1 MNNMLYI
8 IVALVIIAI
17 IAVVFL
23 KKNKSQTP
31 TQAKPI
37 DNLRPSRSNVQ
48 SPTVVAAQPPE
59 TKFDDL
65 TVAQRFIDQQRYDR
79 AIETLE
85 RGLSHNPGD
94 HKLRLKL
101 LTIYALTKQTK
112 EFYNTYQAIQDAADN
127 TTLNEAQD
135 IKDLFDAEQGQNVAP
150 LQKTEAVEAQL
161 DSLDFSLM
169 TEKSKTSQ
177 TPPVTESSDTST
189 ISPAFNEIANKPT
202 TEDYQASAPSDNEFD
217 LTLEDLEASDF
228 DLDLNTSAD
237 QTAQAPVATQQDIEE
252 TGANANVFELEDTF
266 KPQVDTLVFDDHDHS
281 SKPDT
286 ASFTQTEPEPI
297 FELDKAQEEDLEAA
311 DFDFD
316 FDLNLDETSDD
327 TDLITNETKLS
338 ADDQALQL
346 DIDVENDFADASPT
360 PVDIEDNASQVNSTT
375 NNDLLDD
382 TFSEGLSLQADQES
396 ELEPAQNSVTDNI
409 TDDDFAMF
417 GLEDA
422 AFNDAQTSK
431 ETAVAPVSAA
441 QDDQLFFDDNSDL
454 DALGIDTYDQ
464 PTFSESM
471 TAAPEAETTES
482 QPVTTATQL
491 ADQFAADFDFVS
503 ELDQNQVTLELA
515 EQYLELG
522 EYDSA
527 KRLLQEVIAQGNS
540 AQQNHA
546 QALLAKTA

>member
-23 KKNKSQTP
+23 KKNKSQAP

-37 DNLRPSRSNVQ
+37 DNLRSNLH
-48 SPTVVAAQPPE
+48 SPTVAAAQPPE

-85 RGLSHNPGD
+85 RGLSHNPSN

-101 LTIYALTKQTK
+101 LTIYALTKQTE

-127 TTLNEAQD
+127 ATLNEAQD
-135 IKDLFDAEQGQNVAP
+135 IKDLFDAEQGQNVTP
-150 LQKTEAVEAQL
+150 LQKTEAVEAQF
-161 DSLDFSLM
+161 DSIDFDLK

-252 TGANANVFELEDTF
+252 TSANANVFELEDTF

-281 SKPDT
+281 SKPD
-286 ASFTQTEPEPI
+286 AAPFTQTEPEPI
-297 FELDKAQEEDLEAA
+297 LELDNAQEEDLEAA